1 MVLTHS
7 HKLAQSALAT
17 PFLLGYSHRMTDE
30 NELKQGDRIAK
41 LLARAGVASRRDVE
55 QMILDGRVARN
66 GEVLT
71 GPAVILK
78 NLAGVTVDGQ
88 AVPEPDATRVFRF
101 YKPTGCVTSNTDAH
115 DRPTIFDLL
124 PDTLPRVV
132 TVGRLDYNTE
142 GLLLLT
148 NDGALARHLEL
159 PANKYVRRYRVRV
172 FGSITQRQLD
182 KLSGGITIDDV
193 RYGPINARL
202 ETAKTDK
209 KTGSANQWMTI
220 ELQEGKNREVR
231 RVCAHLGLRV
241 TRLIRTSFGAIE
253 SKGLEPG
260 DVDELSSLDIDRLR
274 RAPKPET
281 VPEIEVRKPQRKD
294 RDVALDPRADTSAA
308 KSDERSPRRTFS
320 DRPKRDF
327 ADRPAR
333 RNGEERRPFKRA
345 QRDDD
350 APRRTFSD
358 RPKRDFADRP
368 AHRNGEEHRPFK
380 RVQRDD
386 DAPRRTFSDR
396 PKRDFAD
403 RPARKDNGDG
413 PRKTYQRRD
422 DKNTHGASADRPK
435 RRGPQRGKA
444 FYEREGQTDRT
455 QRKPVKRSDSD
466 SRPARGFSDRPARKR
481 SEGGKPFARKPT
493 GGRPKG
499 PPRRPR

>member
-1 MVLTHS
+1 
-7 HKLAQSALAT
+7 
-17 PFLLGYSHRMTDE
+17 MTDQIDTK
-30 NELKQGDRIAK
+30 NGDRIAK

-55 QMILDGRVARN
+55 QMILDGRIALN

-71 GPAVILK
+71 GPALILK
-78 NLAGVTVDGQ
+78 NLAGVTVDGE

-115 DRPTIFDLL
+115 DRPTVFDLL

-182 KLSGGITIDDV
+182 KLSNGITIEDV
-193 RYGPINARL
+193 RYGPIAARL
-202 ETAKTDK
+202 EAAKTDR
-209 KTGSANQWMTI
+209 KTGTANQWMTI

-241 TRLIRTSFGAIE
+241 TRLIRTSFGAIDGD
-253 SKGLEPG
+253 GLEPG
-260 DVDELSSLDIDRLR
+260 EVDELSSADVDRLR
-274 RAPKPET
+274 RAPQLET
-281 VPEIEVRKPQRKD
+281 VPDIEVKKTRRENQYGNVENKSAKVP
-294 RDVALDPRADTSAA
+294 PRTED
-308 KSDERSPRRTFS
+308 RSPRRTFT

-327 ADRPAR
+327 GDRPPR
-333 RNGEERRPFKRA
+333 RDSDGAERRPFKRA
-345 QRDDD
+345 ERDGD
-350 APRRTFSD
+350 APRRTFTD
-358 RPKRDFADRP
+358 RPKRDFGDRP
-368 AHRNGEEHRPFK
+368 PR
-380 RVQRDD
+380 RDSG
-386 DAPRRTFSDR
+386 DAPRK
-396 PKRDFAD
+396 P
-403 RPARKDNGDG
+403 
-413 PRKTYQRRD
+413 YQRREEPD
-422 DKNTHGASADRPK
+422 TRGASADRPK

-444 FYEREGQTDRT
+444 FYEREGNVDRTDR
-455 QRKPVKRSDSD
+455 KPFKRAEGD
-466 SRPARGFSDRPARKR
+466 SRAARSFPDRPPGKR
-481 SEGGKPFARKPT
+481 TDGAKPFARKPT